1 MLSACTLAL
10 TLGGASSFV
19 VNGIPA
25 YGGAAVPAVRM
36 SAESAAKAKWLA
48 RTESNPSWV
57 SKTSSASS
65 MVRTYAGSVV
75 PNQLA
80 GDDHT
85 NSGDRSRFSGPP
97 MGHVPIATYK
107 GGATTM
113 VGDDHTNSGDRTRF
127 SGPPMGHVPIATYK
141 GRGGAAM
148 VGDDHT
154 NSGDRSRLSGP
165 PMGHLPVV

>member
-107 GGATTM
+107 G
-113 VGDDHTNSGDRTRF
+113 
-127 SGPPMGHVPIATYK
+127 
-141 GRGGAAM
+141 RGGAAM